1 MLFMAINEYDS
12 ENKDAMSERFNEKG
26 LMLPEGVK
34 EIGLWSQ
41 VTGARTFGV
50 FETDDPAALVKFA
63 NEWNDLGVM
72 ELIPI
77 MDSREVKKIV
87 TGG

>member
-1 MLFMAINEYDS
+1 MLFMGINEYDS
-12 ENKDAMSERFNEKG
+12 ENKDATIKRFVEKG

-41 VTGARTFGV
+41 ITGGRIFGI

-63 NEWNDLGVM
+63 HEWNDLGVM
-72 ELIPI
+72 EMIPI
-77 MDSREVKKIV
+77 MDSREVIKIV
-87 TGG
+87 AGG